1 MCYKLKNVPT
11 DTTPLPLYIGDRP
24 NAKEPNDIFFDLD
37 DDVDLAFPA
46 GLIIYAKNI
55 HFQKNRVALNGN
67 VLGHLKTNQ
76 KGHIFEVDNSI
87 HGKLKKG
94 KNKITIV
101 SCDRRGER
109 KSVANKNFDDIH
121 VENIDICY
129 KPK

>member
-1 MCYKLKNVPT
+1 M
-11 DTTPLPLYIGDRP
+11 DTTLLYIGDEL
-24 NAKEPNDIFFDLD
+24 NAKESDDFFFDLD
-37 DDVDLAFPA
+37 EDVDLAFPA
-46 GLIIYAKNI
+46 GLIIYATNI

-67 VLGHLKTNQ
+67 FLGHLKINQ

-101 SCDRRGER
+101 SCDRWGDR
-109 KSVANKNFDDIH
+109 KSVANENIDDIH
-121 VENIDICY
+121 IENIDVCY